1 MAEMWAAGEGA
12 AGFKPLVEECGLLKP
27 LNDGL
32 LTDPSLRTNL
42 TLCRPGALLSQKDR
56 ENFVR

>member
-1 MAEMWAAGEGA
+1 MAEMYAAGEGA

-32 LTDPSLRTNL
+32 LTDRWLRSNL
-42 TLCRPGALLSQKDR
+42 MLYRPGACLSPKDR
-56 ENFVR
+56 ENFAR